1 MCGGGVRG
9 VYKLMNQIL
18 KYRRARNTQESREE
32 NQGRTTSSTEQQ
44 KNYNTQDC
52 EELARE
58 RTEQW
63 NKIQRRALNFDK
75 EGGS

>member
-9 VYKLMNQIL
+9 VYKLTNQIL

-44 KNYNTQDC
+44 KSYNTQDC

-58 RTEQW
+58 WTEQW

-75 EGGS
+75 GGS